1 MLPAVNRRVI
11 GLVIGLVF
19 IGVFAVALVVV
30 AGGADRQGEAAADK
44 PPPPSA
50 QPVPDRFIR
59 TVVRPRRRTP
69 ADGPNVTTAGPR
81 LGPWQDIPPERGR
94 PVDPAPGAA
103 RFFFQMHSQTDGGG
117 GGRRLVSVALDAS
130 GPDREVLS
138 LPGQP
143 VIDRVRCAAGTRL
156 PCAVQVSYVEV
167 RPGGLVDERYQNF
180 LVDGEEGTHAAPPR
194 RLQGRASSGAG
205 LAGDVPVSPDGAFV
219 ALGDWRPTGRP
230 DEPDHP
236 RLLFYTRAGAPAASV
251 ELSKAPLHVL
261 GWRGRGRALRA
272 VVRAGWPSDNDP
284 PADHLE
290 IDPRTGSKRRLVRP
304 PEEDLQ
310 VSPDGR
316 YRAVCRQERAI
327 VITERATGRE
337 RTFAIP
343 PDDQGRLFSGCP
355 RWASARYLAYT
366 GTTLAGFLDAQTA
379 KANDAFGAEVRYVK
393 FTSDLRF
400 AVASDGR
407 RREMVAPV
415 IDDAAGPR

>member
-1 MLPAVNRRVI
+1 MMLAVSRRAI
-11 GLVIGLVF
+11 GLVI
-19 IGVFAVALVVV
+19 IGVLAVALVVV
-30 AGGADRQGEAAADK
+30 AGRAGRHGEAAADK
-44 PPPPSA
+44 LPPPRV
-50 QPVPDRFIR
+50 QQVPDRFVQ

-69 ADGPNVTTAGPR
+69 ADDPNVTTAGPR

-103 RFFFQMHSQTDGGG
+103 RFFLQMDSQMDRGV

-143 VIDRVRCAAGTRL
+143 VIDRAHCAAGTRL
-156 PCAVQVSYVEV
+156 PCAVQVRYVEH
-167 RPGGLVDERYQNF
+167 RPGGLPDERYQNF
-180 LVDGEEGTHAAPPR
+180 LVDGDEGTHAAPPR
-194 RLQGRASSGAG
+194 RLQGRASSGAE

-230 DEPDHP
+230 DEPEHP

-261 GWRGRGRALRA
+261 GWRGRGRGLRA
-272 VVRAGWPSDNDP
+272 VVRAGWPSDADP

-290 IDPRTGSKRRLVRP
+290 IDPRTGSNRRLAQP
-304 PEEDLQ
+304 PDEDVQ
-310 VSPDGR
+310 ISPDGR

-327 VITERATGRE
+327 VITERATRRE
-337 RTFAIP
+337 LTFAIP
-343 PDDQGRLFSGCP
+343 PEDQGRLLSGCP

-366 GTTLAGFLDAQTA
+366 GHTLAGFLDAQTA
-379 KANDAFGAEVRYVK
+379 KANDAFGAEVSYIK

-415 IDDAAGPR
+415 IDDAAGTR